1 MRKHEEPDTTPAR
14 PRRTPARPAVP
25 ARVTPGPPAPESL
38 RALQRSVGNAAVTRM
53 LTHHDEAADS
63 PSVQRRS
70 GVHDVLRSTGRPLEP
85 GVRAEMESRFGGA
98 DFGDVR
104 VHKDTAAQR
113 SAAEIGARA
122 YTSGRHI
129 VIGENGSDKHT
140 LAHELTHVVQQRS
153 GPVSGTDTGG
163 GLRLS
168 DPSDRFERE
177 AEANAHRVMAGG
189 GHSAHPGH
197 TADAGTAP
205 GDGRAP
211 VQRYVEIAP
220 GEENYPSKHRRSS
233 IGSNKSAESDDHFF
247 PSQQEAGGSYFSDAQ
262 TRTANITFNGSAPLR
277 LSDSFDLA
285 IEQGPGESKV
295 FFATEAHIRA
305 ANEALAGRV
314 RLRQGSRYLR
324 VRGESGELRLY
335 QVKPVVETK
344 RTGAAG
350 ALGMTKK
357 ATGLSILTP
366 QRCNEMAEFVTGK
379 KGLSSQGIGSWENFL
394 ARVLDLVDGGGSTHL
409 DGVKEAFE
417 KGVAG
422 DKDAYLAYSQTM
434 SSTFQDL
441 KTANSPEL
449 DAALREL
456 GLNEFL
462 PPPPPGSAL
471 VTVGYGDAG
480 QEASRDRDNTFEY
493 HFGATVATSGN
504 DYVTMENYARRDP
517 GVGNATA
524 SSGDP
529 LFYFKMYGTRPET
542 GDTWHGTQV
551 ATGGFIGAILSITL
565 EG

>member
-1 MRKHEEPDTTPAR
+1 MRKHEEPDTAPAR
-14 PRRTPARPAVP
+14 SRRPAVRPAVP
-25 ARVTPGPPAPESL
+25 AQAPPSL
-38 RALQRSVGNAAVTRM
+38 RALQRSVGNATVARM
-53 LTHHDEAADS
+53 LSQREEMADG

-70 GVHDVLRSTGRPLEP
+70 AVHDVLRSSGRPLEP
-85 GVRAEMESRFGGA
+85 GVRAEMEGRFGGA

-104 VHKDTAAQR
+104 VHKDAAAQR

-129 VIGENGSDKHT
+129 VIGENGADKHT

-153 GPVSGTDTGG
+153 GPVAGTDTGQ

-177 AEANAHRVMAGG
+177 AEANAHRVMSGG
-189 GHSAHPGH
+189 GHTGHPGH
-197 TADAGTAP
+197 EAARETAP
-205 GDGRAP
+205 ESGGAP
-211 VQRYVEIAP
+211 VQRYVEIASTAD
-220 GEENYPSKHRRSS
+220 NYPSKRRRSLM
-233 IGSNKSAESDDHFF
+233 GFTRSAESDDEFF
-247 PSQQEAGGSYFSDAQ
+247 PSQSEAGGSYFSDAP
-262 TRTANITFNGSAPLR
+262 TRTPNVTYNGRVPLR

-285 IEQGPGESKV
+285 IEQGTGESKV
-295 FFATEAHIRA
+295 FFATEDHIRT
-305 ANEALAGRV
+305 ANEALEGRV
-314 RLRQGSRYLR
+314 RLRRGSRFLT
-324 VRGESGELRLY
+324 VTGESGELRLY

-344 RTGAAG
+344 RPGVAG

-357 ATGLSILTP
+357 ATGLSVLTP

-379 KGLSSQGIGSWENFL
+379 KGLSAQGIGAWENFL

-409 DGVKEAFE
+409 DGVKEAFQ

-422 DKDAYLAYSQTM
+422 DRDAYLSYSQTM
-434 SSTFQDL
+434 SRTFQDL

-471 VTVGYGDAG
+471 VTVGYGDAA
-480 QEASRDRDNTFEY
+480 QEETRSGNRSRGRDNTFEY

-517 GVGNATA
+517 DVGNATA

-529 LFYFKMYGTRPET
+529 LFYFKMYGTRPES
-542 GDTWHGTQV
+542 GDTWHSSQL
-551 ATGGFIGAILSITL
+551 ATGSFIGAILSITL
-565 EG
+565 DG

>member
-1 MRKHEEPDTTPAR
+1 MRKHEEPDTAPAR
-14 PRRTPARPAVP
+14 SRRPAARPAVP
-25 ARVTPGPPAPESL
+25 AQAPPSL
-38 RALQRSVGNAAVTRM
+38 RALQRSVGNATVARM
-53 LTHHDEAADS
+53 LSRRDEEADA
-63 PSVQRRS
+63 PSLQRRS
-70 GVHDVLRSTGRPLEP
+70 SVHDVLRSAGRPLEP
-85 GVRAEMESRFGGA
+85 GVRAEMEGRFGGA

-104 VHKDTAAQR
+104 VHKDPAAQR

-122 YTSGRHI
+122 YTSGPHI
-129 VIGENGSDKHT
+129 VIGENGADKHT

-153 GPVSGTDTGG
+153 GTVAGTDTGQ

-189 GHSAHPGH
+189 GHSH
-197 TADAGTAP
+197 TPPAGPAP
-205 GDGRAP
+205 EGGRAP
-211 VQRYVEIAP
+211 VQRYVEISP
-220 GEENYPSKHRRSS
+220 GDDNYPSKHRRSS

-247 PSQQEAGGSYFSDAQ
+247 PSQQEASGSYFSDAQ
-262 TRTANITFNGSAPLR
+262 TRTANISFNGSAPLR
-277 LSDSFDLA
+277 LSDSLDLA

-314 RLRQGSRYLR
+314 RLRQGSRFLK
-324 VRGESGELRLY
+324 VTGESGELRLY

-357 ATGLSILTP
+357 ATGLSVLTP

-379 KGLSSQGIGSWENFL
+379 KGLSSQGIGAWENFL
-394 ARVLDLVDGGGSTHL
+394 ARVLDLVDGSGSTHL
-409 DGVKEAFE
+409 DGVKEAFQ

-422 DKDAYLAYSQTM
+422 DKDAYLSYSQSM
-434 SSTFQDL
+434 SRTFQDL
-441 KTANSPEL
+441 KAANSPEL
-449 DAALREL
+449 DAALRTL

-471 VTVGYGDAG
+471 VTVGYGDAA
-480 QEASRDRDNTFEY
+480 QEESRDRDNTFEY

-529 LFYFKMYGTRPET
+529 LFYFKMYGTRPDT
-542 GDTWHGTQV
+542 GDTWHSTQL

>member
-1 MRKHEEPDTTPAR
+1 MRKHEEPDTAPAR
-14 PRRTPARPAVP
+14 SRRPAVRPAVP
-25 ARVTPGPPAPESL
+25 AQAPKSL
-38 RALQRSVGNAAVTRM
+38 HALQRSVGNATVARM
-53 LTHHDEAADS
+53 LTQRDETADD

-70 GVHDVLRSTGRPLEP
+70 GVHDVLRSSGRPLEP
-85 GVRAEMESRFGGA
+85 GVRAEMESRFGGT

-104 VHKDTAAQR
+104 VHKDAAAQR

-153 GPVSGTDTGG
+153 GPVAGTDTGQ

-189 GHSAHPGH
+189 GHRCTTP
-197 TADAGTAP
+197 AGPAP
-205 GDGRAP
+205 EGGRAP

-220 GEENYPSKHRRSS
+220 GEDNYPSKHRRSS
-233 IGSNKSAESDDHFF
+233 IGSNRSAESDDHFF

-262 TRTANITFNGSAPLR
+262 TRTANITFNGSVPLR

-295 FFATEAHIRA
+295 FFATENHIRA

-314 RLRQGSRYLR
+314 RLRQGSRFLK
-324 VRGESGELRLY
+324 VTGESGELRLY

-379 KGLSSQGIGSWENFL
+379 KGLSSQGIGAWENFL
-394 ARVLDLVDGGGSTHL
+394 ARVLDLVDGGGSAHL
-409 DGVKEAFE
+409 DGVKEAFQ

-422 DKDAYLAYSQTM
+422 DKDAYLSYSQTM
-434 SSTFQDL
+434 SRTFQDL

-480 QEASRDRDNTFEY
+480 QEESRDRDNTFEY

-529 LFYFKMYGTRPET
+529 LFYFKMYGTRPDS
-542 GDTWHGTQV
+542 GDTWHGTQL

>member
-1 MRKHEEPDTTPAR
+1 MRKHEEPDTAPAR
-14 PRRTPARPAVP
+14 SRRPAVRPAVP
-25 ARVTPGPPAPESL
+25 AQAPPSL
-38 RALQRSVGNAAVTRM
+38 RALQRSVGNATVARM
-53 LTHHDEAADS
+53 LSQRDETADG

-70 GVHDVLRSTGRPLEP
+70 SVHDVLRSSGRPLEP
-85 GVRAEMESRFGGA
+85 GVRAEMEGRFGGA

-104 VHKDTAAQR
+104 VHKDAAAQR

-153 GPVSGTDTGG
+153 GPVAGTDTGQ

-177 AEANAHRVMAGG
+177 AEANAHRVMSGG
-189 GHSAHPGH
+189 AHGC
-197 TADAGTAP
+197 TAP
-205 GDGRAP
+205 TGPAPESGRAP
-211 VQRYVEIAP
+211 VQRYVEISP
-220 GEENYPSKHRRSS
+220 GEDNYPSKHRRSS

-247 PSQQEAGGSYFSDAQ
+247 PSQQEAGGSYFSDAE
-262 TRTANITFNGSAPLR
+262 TRTANITFNGSVPLR

-295 FFATEAHIRA
+295 FFATEDHIRA

-314 RLRQGSRYLR
+314 RLRRGSRFLK
-324 VRGESGELRLY
+324 VSGESGELRLY

-379 KGLSSQGIGSWENFL
+379 KGLSSQGIGAWENFL
-394 ARVLDLVDGGGSTHL
+394 ARVLDLVDGGGSAHL
-409 DGVKEAFE
+409 DGVKEAFQ

-422 DKDAYLAYSQTM
+422 DKDAYLSYSQTM
-434 SSTFQDL
+434 SRTFQDL

-471 VTVGYGDAG
+471 VTVGYGDAA
-480 QEASRDRDNTFEY
+480 QEESRDRDNTFEY

-529 LFYFKMYGTRPET
+529 LFYFKMYGTRPDT
-542 GDTWHGTQV
+542 GDTWHGTQL

>member
-1 MRKHEEPDTTPAR
+1 MRKHEEPDTAPAR
-14 PRRTPARPAVP
+14 SRRPAARPAVP
-25 ARVTPGPPAPESL
+25 AQAPPSL
-38 RALQRSVGNAAVTRM
+38 RALQRSVGNATVARM
-53 LTHHDEAADS
+53 LSRRDEEADA
-63 PSVQRRS
+63 PSLQRRS
-70 GVHDVLRSTGRPLEP
+70 SVHDVLRSAGRPLEP
-85 GVRAEMESRFGGA
+85 GVRAEMEGRFGGA

-104 VHKDTAAQR
+104 VHKDPAAQR

-129 VIGENGSDKHT
+129 VIGENGADKHT

-153 GPVSGTDTGG
+153 GTVAGTDTGQ

-189 GHSAHPGH
+189 GRSH
-197 TADAGTAP
+197 TSPAGPAP
-205 GDGRAP
+205 EGGRAP
-211 VQRYVEIAP
+211 VQRYVEISP
-220 GEENYPSKHRRSS
+220 GDDNYPSKHRRSS

-247 PSQQEAGGSYFSDAQ
+247 PSQQEASGSYFSDAQ
-262 TRTANITFNGSAPLR
+262 TRTANISFNGSAPLR
-277 LSDSFDLA
+277 LSDSLDLA

-314 RLRQGSRYLR
+314 RLRQGSRFLK
-324 VRGESGELRLY
+324 VTGESGELRLY

-357 ATGLSILTP
+357 ATGLSVLTP

-379 KGLSSQGIGSWENFL
+379 KGLSSQGIGAWENFL
-394 ARVLDLVDGGGSTHL
+394 ARVLDLVDGSGSTHL
-409 DGVKEAFE
+409 DGVKEAFQ

-422 DKDAYLAYSQTM
+422 DKDAYLSYSQSM
-434 SSTFQDL
+434 SRTFQDL
-441 KTANSPEL
+441 KAANSPEL
-449 DAALREL
+449 DAALRTL

-471 VTVGYGDAG
+471 VTVGYGDAA
-480 QEASRDRDNTFEY
+480 QEESRDRDNTFEY
-493 HFGATVATSGN
+493 HFGATLATSGN

-529 LFYFKMYGTRPET
+529 LFYFKMYGTRPDT
-542 GDTWHGTQV
+542 GDTWHSTQL

>member
-1 MRKHEEPDTTPAR
+1 MRKHEEPDTAPAR
-14 PRRTPARPAVP
+14 SRRPAARPAVP
-25 ARVTPGPPAPESL
+25 AQAPPSL
-38 RALQRSVGNAAVTRM
+38 RALQRSVGNATVARM
-53 LTHHDEAADS
+53 LSRRDEEADV
-63 PSVQRRS
+63 PSLQRRS
-70 GVHDVLRSTGRPLEP
+70 SVHDVLRSAGRPLEP
-85 GVRAEMESRFGGA
+85 GVRAEMEGRFGGA

-104 VHKDTAAQR
+104 VHKDPAAQR

-129 VIGENGSDKHT
+129 VIGGNGADKHT

-153 GPVSGTDTGG
+153 GPVAGADTGQ

-177 AEANAHRVMAGG
+177 AEANAHRVMSGGAHSHTPPAG
-189 GHSAHPGH
+189 P
-197 TADAGTAP
+197 AP
-205 GDGRAP
+205 EAARAP
-211 VQRYVEIAP
+211 VQRYVEISP
-220 GEENYPSKHRRSS
+220 GDDNYPSKHRRSS

-247 PSQQEAGGSYFSDAQ
+247 PSQQEANGSYFSDAQ
-262 TRTANITFNGSAPLR
+262 TRTANISFSGSTPLR

-314 RLRQGSRYLR
+314 RLRRGSRFLK
-324 VRGESGELRLY
+324 VTGESGELRLY
-335 QVKPVVETK
+335 QVKPVVETT

-357 ATGLSILTP
+357 ATGLSVLTP

-379 KGLSSQGIGSWENFL
+379 KGLSSQGIGAWENFL

-409 DGVKEAFE
+409 DGVKEAFQ

-422 DKDAYLAYSQTM
+422 DKDAYLSYSQSM
-434 SSTFQDL
+434 SRTFQDL
-441 KTANSPEL
+441 KAANSPAL
-449 DAALREL
+449 DAALRTL

-471 VTVGYGDAG
+471 VTVGYGDAA
-480 QEASRDRDNTFEY
+480 QEESRDRDNTFEY

-542 GDTWHGTQV
+542 GDTWHSTQIG
-551 ATGGFIGAILSITL
+551 TGGFIGAILSISL

>member
-1 MRKHEEPDTTPAR
+1 MRKHEEPDTAPAR
-14 PRRTPARPAVP
+14 SRRPAARPAVP
-25 ARVTPGPPAPESL
+25 AQAPPSL
-38 RALQRSVGNAAVTRM
+38 RALQGSVGNATVARM
-53 LTHHDEAADS
+53 LSRRDEEADA
-63 PSVQRRS
+63 PSLQRRS
-70 GVHDVLRSTGRPLEP
+70 SVHDVLRSAGRPLEP
-85 GVRAEMESRFGGA
+85 GVRAEMEGRFGGA

-104 VHKDTAAQR
+104 VHKDPAAQR

-129 VIGENGSDKHT
+129 VIGENGADKHT

-153 GPVSGTDTGG
+153 GPVAGTDTGQ

-177 AEANAHRVMAGG
+177 AEANAHRVMSGG
-189 GHSAHPGH
+189 GHSH
-197 TADAGTAP
+197 TPPAGPAP
-205 GDGRAP
+205 EGGRAP
-211 VQRYVEIAP
+211 VQRYVEISP
-220 GEENYPSKHRRSS
+220 GDDNYPSKHRRSS

-247 PSQQEAGGSYFSDAQ
+247 PSQQEASGSYFSDAQ
-262 TRTANITFNGSAPLR
+262 TRTANISFNGSAPLR

-314 RLRQGSRYLR
+314 RLRQGSRFLK
-324 VRGESGELRLY
+324 VTGESGELRLY

-357 ATGLSILTP
+357 ATGLSVLTP

-379 KGLSSQGIGSWENFL
+379 KGLSSQGIGAWENFL
-394 ARVLDLVDGGGSTHL
+394 ARVLDLVDGSGSTHL
-409 DGVKEAFE
+409 DGVKEAFQ

-422 DKDAYLAYSQTM
+422 DKDAYLSYSQSM
-434 SSTFQDL
+434 SRTFQDL
-441 KTANSPEL
+441 KAANSPEL
-449 DAALREL
+449 DAALRTL

-471 VTVGYGDAG
+471 VTVGYGDAA
-480 QEASRDRDNTFEY
+480 QEESRDRDNTFEY

-529 LFYFKMYGTRPET
+529 LFYFKMYGTRPDT
-542 GDTWHGTQV
+542 GDTWHSTQL

>member
-1 MRKHEEPDTTPAR
+1 MRKHEEPDTAPAR
-14 PRRTPARPAVP
+14 SRRPAVRPAVP
-25 ARVTPGPPAPESL
+25 AQAPPSL
-38 RALQRSVGNAAVTRM
+38 RALQRSVGNATVARM
-53 LTHHDEAADS
+53 LTQRDEEADG
-63 PSVQRRS
+63 PSVQRRA
-70 GVHDVLRSTGRPLEP
+70 GVHDVLRSSGRPLEP
-85 GVRAEMESRFGGA
+85 GVRAEMEGRFGGA

-104 VHKDTAAQR
+104 VHNDAVAQR

-129 VIGENGSDKHT
+129 VIGENGGDKHT

-153 GPVSGTDTGG
+153 GPVAGTDTGQ

-177 AEANAHRVMAGG
+177 AEANAHRVMSGG
-189 GHSAHPGH
+189 GHAHTPE
-197 TADAGTAP
+197 TGTTP
-205 GDGRAP
+205 ESGRAP
-211 VQRYVEIAP
+211 VQRYVEISP
-220 GEENYPSKHRRSS
+220 GEDNYPSKHRRSS

-262 TRTANITFNGSAPLR
+262 TRTANISFNGSVPLR

-305 ANEALAGRV
+305 ANDALEGRV
-314 RLRQGSRYLR
+314 RLRQGSRFLK
-324 VRGESGELRLY
+324 VTGESGELRLY

-379 KGLSSQGIGSWENFL
+379 KGLSSQGIGAWENFL

-409 DGVKEAFE
+409 DGVKEAFQ

-422 DKDAYLAYSQTM
+422 DKDAYLSYSQTM
-434 SSTFQDL
+434 SRTFQEL

-471 VTVGYGDAG
+471 VTVGYGDAA
-480 QEASRDRDNTFEY
+480 QEESRDRDNTFEY

-529 LFYFKMYGTRPET
+529 LFYFKMYGTRPES
-542 GDTWHGTQV
+542 GETWHGSQV
-551 ATGGFIGAILSITL
+551 STGGFIGAILSITL

>member
-1 MRKHEEPDTTPAR
+1 MRKHEEPDTAPAR
-14 PRRTPARPAVP
+14 SHRPAAPPAVP
-25 ARVTPGPPAPESL
+25 AQAPPSL
-38 RALQRSVGNAAVTRM
+38 RALQRSVGNATVARM
-53 LTHHDEAADS
+53 LSQRDEEADG
-63 PSVQRRS
+63 PPVQRRS
-70 GVHDVLRSTGRPLEP
+70 SVHDVLRSSGRPLEP
-85 GVRAEMESRFGGA
+85 GVRAEMEGRFGGA
-98 DFGDVR
+98 DFAGVR
-104 VHKDTAAQR
+104 VHQDPAAQR

-129 VIGENGSDKHT
+129 VIGEHGADKHT

-153 GPVSGTDTGG
+153 GPVAGTDTGE

-177 AEANAHRVMAGG
+177 AETNAHRVMAGG
-189 GHSAHPGH
+189 GHAHPPE
-197 TADAGTAP
+197 TGTAP
-205 GDGRAP
+205 EGGRAP
-211 VQRYVEIAP
+211 VQRYVEISPEAA
-220 GEENYPSKHRRSS
+220 NYPSKHRRSS
-233 IGSNKSAESDDHFF
+233 LGSNKSAESDDHFF

-262 TRTANITFNGSAPLR
+262 TRTANISFNGSVPLR
-277 LSDSFDLA
+277 LSDAFDLA

-295 FFATEAHIRA
+295 FFATEDHIRA
-305 ANEALAGRV
+305 ANEALEGRV
-314 RLRQGSRYLR
+314 SLRRGSRFLK
-324 VRGESGELRLY
+324 VTGESGELRLY

-366 QRCNEMAEFVTGK
+366 QRCNEMAEFVTGQQ
-379 KGLSSQGIGSWENFL
+379 GLSAQGIGAWENFL
-394 ARVLDLVDGGGSTHL
+394 ARVLDLVDGGGSAYL

-422 DKDAYLAYSQTM
+422 DQGAYLSYSETM
-434 SSTFQDL
+434 SRTFQDL
-441 KTANSPEL
+441 KEANSSALE
-449 DAALREL
+449 AALREL

-471 VTVGYGDAG
+471 VTVGYGDAA

-524 SSGDP
+524 SGGDP
-529 LFYFKMYGTRPET
+529 LFYFKMYDTRPESS
-542 GDTWHGTQV
+542 DTWHGTQV
-551 ATGGFIGAILSITL
+551 STGGFIGAILSISL

>member
-1 MRKHEEPDTTPAR
+1 MRKHEEPDTAPAR
-14 PRRTPARPAVP
+14 SRRPDARPAVP
-25 ARVTPGPPAPESL
+25 AQAPPSL
-38 RALQRSVGNAAVTRM
+38 RALQRSVGNATLARM
-53 LTHHDEAADS
+53 LSQREETADG

-70 GVHDVLRSTGRPLEP
+70 GVQDVLRSSGRPLEP
-85 GVRAEMESRFGGA
+85 GVRAEMEGRFGGT

-104 VHKDTAAQR
+104 VHKDAAAQR

-122 YTSGRHI
+122 YTSGQHI
-129 VIGENGSDKHT
+129 VIGENGADKHT

-153 GPVSGTDTGG
+153 GPVAGTDTGD
-163 GLRLS
+163 GLSLS

-177 AEANAHRVMAGG
+177 AEANAHRVMSGG
-189 GHSAHPGH
+189 GHDCATP
-197 TADAGTAP
+197 AGPAAE
-205 GDGRAP
+205 GGRAP
-211 VQRYVEIAP
+211 VQRYVEISP
-220 GEENYPSKHRRSS
+220 GEANYPSKHRRSS

-247 PSQQEAGGSYFSDAQ
+247 PSQQEAGGSYFSDPE
-262 TRTANITFNGSAPLR
+262 TRTANIAFNGSVPLR
-277 LSDSFDLA
+277 LSDGFDLA

-295 FFATEAHIRA
+295 FFATDDHIRT
-305 ANEALAGRV
+305 ANEALDGRV
-314 RLRQGSRYLR
+314 RLRRGSRFLK
-324 VRGESGELRLY
+324 VTGESGELRLY

-366 QRCNEMAEFVTGK
+366 QRCNEIAEFVTGK
-379 KGLSSQGIGSWENFL
+379 KGLSSQGIGAWENFL
-394 ARVLDLVDGGGSTHL
+394 ARVLDLVDGGGSAHL

-422 DKDAYLAYSQTM
+422 DKDAYLSYSQTM
-434 SSTFQDL
+434 SRTFQDL

-471 VTVGYGDAG
+471 VTVGYGDAA
-480 QEASRDRDNTFEY
+480 QEESRDRDNTFEY

-529 LFYFKMYGTRPET
+529 LFYFKMYGTRPES
-542 GDTWHGTQV
+542 GETWHGNQV
-551 ATGGFIGAILSITL
+551 STGGFIGAILSITL

>member
-1 MRKHEEPDTTPAR
+1 MRKHEEPDTAPAR
-14 PRRTPARPAVP
+14 SRRPAARPAVP
-25 ARVTPGPPAPESL
+25 AQAPPSL
-38 RALQRSVGNAAVTRM
+38 RALQRSVGNATVARM
-53 LTHHDEAADS
+53 LSRRDEEADA
-63 PSVQRRS
+63 PSLQRRS
-70 GVHDVLRSTGRPLEP
+70 SVHDVLRSAGRPLEP
-85 GVRAEMESRFGGA
+85 GVRAEMEGRFGGA

-104 VHKDTAAQR
+104 VHKDPAAQR

-129 VIGENGSDKHT
+129 VIGENGADKHT

-153 GPVSGTDTGG
+153 GTVAGTDTGQ

-189 GHSAHPGH
+189 GHSH
-197 TADAGTAP
+197 TPPAGPAP
-205 GDGRAP
+205 EGGRAP
-211 VQRYVEIAP
+211 VQRYVEISP
-220 GEENYPSKHRRSS
+220 GDDNYPSKHRRSS

-247 PSQQEAGGSYFSDAQ
+247 PSQQEASGSYFSDAQ
-262 TRTANITFNGSAPLR
+262 TRTANISFNGSAPLR
-277 LSDSFDLA
+277 LSDSLDLA

-314 RLRQGSRYLR
+314 RLRQGSRFLK
-324 VRGESGELRLY
+324 VTGESGELRLY

-357 ATGLSILTP
+357 ATGLSVLTP

-379 KGLSSQGIGSWENFL
+379 KGLSSQGIGAWENFL
-394 ARVLDLVDGGGSTHL
+394 ARVLDLVDGSGSTHL
-409 DGVKEAFE
+409 DGVKEAFQ

-422 DKDAYLAYSQTM
+422 DKDAYLSYSQSM
-434 SSTFQDL
+434 SRTFQDL
-441 KTANSPEL
+441 KAANSPEL
-449 DAALREL
+449 DAALRTL

-471 VTVGYGDAG
+471 VTVGYGDAA
-480 QEASRDRDNTFEY
+480 QEESRDRDNTFEY

-529 LFYFKMYGTRPET
+529 LFYFKMYGTRPDT
-542 GDTWHGTQV
+542 GDTWHSTQL

>member
-1 MRKHEEPDTTPAR
+1 MRKHEEPDTAPAR
-14 PRRTPARPAVP
+14 SRRPAARPAVP
-25 ARVTPGPPAPESL
+25 AQAPPSL
-38 RALQRSVGNAAVTRM
+38 RALQRSVGNATVARM
-53 LTHHDEAADS
+53 LSRRDEEADA
-63 PSVQRRS
+63 PSLQRRS
-70 GVHDVLRSTGRPLEP
+70 SVHDVLRSAGRPLEP
-85 GVRAEMESRFGGA
+85 GVRAEMEGRFGGA

-104 VHKDTAAQR
+104 VHKDPAAQR

-129 VIGENGSDKHT
+129 VIGENGADKHT

-153 GPVSGTDTGG
+153 GPVAGTDTGQ

-177 AEANAHRVMAGG
+177 AEANAHRVMSGGDHSHTPSAGP
-189 GHSAHPGH
+189 AHEG
-197 TADAGTAP
+197 
-205 GDGRAP
+205 GRAP
-211 VQRYVEIAP
+211 VQRYVEISP
-220 GEENYPSKHRRSS
+220 GDDNYPSKHRRSS

-247 PSQQEAGGSYFSDAQ
+247 PSQQEASGSYFSDAQ
-262 TRTANITFNGSAPLR
+262 TRTANISFNGSAPLR

-314 RLRQGSRYLR
+314 RLRQGSRFLK
-324 VRGESGELRLY
+324 VTGESGELRLY

-357 ATGLSILTP
+357 ATGLSVLTP

-379 KGLSSQGIGSWENFL
+379 KGLSSQGIGAWENFL
-394 ARVLDLVDGGGSTHL
+394 ARVLDLVDGSGSTHL
-409 DGVKEAFE
+409 DGVKEAFQ

-422 DKDAYLAYSQTM
+422 DKDAYLSYSQSM
-434 SSTFQDL
+434 SRTFQDL
-441 KTANSPEL
+441 KAANSPEL
-449 DAALREL
+449 DAALRTL

-471 VTVGYGDAG
+471 VTVGYGDAA
-480 QEASRDRDNTFEY
+480 QEESRDRDNTFEY

-529 LFYFKMYGTRPET
+529 LFYFKMYGTRPDT
-542 GDTWHGTQV
+542 GDTWHSTQL

>member
-1 MRKHEEPDTTPAR
+1 MRKHEEPDTAPAR
-14 PRRTPARPAVP
+14 SRRPAARPAVP
-25 ARVTPGPPAPESL
+25 AQAPPSL
-38 RALQRSVGNAAVTRM
+38 RALQRSVGNATVARM
-53 LTHHDEAADS
+53 LSRRDEEADA
-63 PSVQRRS
+63 PSLQRRS
-70 GVHDVLRSTGRPLEP
+70 SVHDVLRSAGRPLEP
-85 GVRAEMESRFGGA
+85 GVRAEMEGRFGGA

-104 VHKDTAAQR
+104 VHKDPAAQR

-129 VIGENGSDKHT
+129 VIGENGADKHT

-153 GPVSGTDTGG
+153 GTVAGTDTGQ

-189 GHSAHPGH
+189 GHSH
-197 TADAGTAP
+197 TPPAGPAP
-205 GDGRAP
+205 EGGRAP
-211 VQRYVEIAP
+211 VQRYVEISP
-220 GEENYPSKHRRSS
+220 GDDNYPSKHRRSS

-247 PSQQEAGGSYFSDAQ
+247 PSQQEASGSYFSDAQ
-262 TRTANITFNGSAPLR
+262 TRTANISFNGSAPLR

-295 FFATEAHIRA
+295 FFATENHIRA

-314 RLRQGSRYLR
+314 RLRQGSRFLK
-324 VRGESGELRLY
+324 VTGESGELRLY

-357 ATGLSILTP
+357 ATGLSVLTP

-379 KGLSSQGIGSWENFL
+379 KGLSSQGIGAWENFL
-394 ARVLDLVDGGGSTHL
+394 ARVLDLVDGSGSTHL
-409 DGVKEAFE
+409 DGVKEAFQ

-422 DKDAYLAYSQTM
+422 DKDAYLSYSQSM
-434 SSTFQDL
+434 SRTFQDL
-441 KTANSPEL
+441 KAANSPEL
-449 DAALREL
+449 DAALRTL

-471 VTVGYGDAG
+471 VTVGYGDAA
-480 QEASRDRDNTFEY
+480 QEESRDRDNTFEY

-529 LFYFKMYGTRPET
+529 LFYFKMYGTRPDT
-542 GDTWHGTQV
+542 GDTWHSTQL

>member
-1 MRKHEEPDTTPAR
+1 
-14 PRRTPARPAVP
+14 PAVP
-25 ARVTPGPPAPESL
+25 AQAPPSL
-38 RALQRSVGNAAVTRM
+38 RALQRSVGNATVARM
-53 LTHHDEAADS
+53 LSRRDEEADA
-63 PSVQRRS
+63 PSLQRRS
-70 GVHDVLRSTGRPLEP
+70 SVHDVLRSAGRPLEP
-85 GVRAEMESRFGGA
+85 GVRAEMEGRFGGA

-104 VHKDTAAQR
+104 VHKDPAAQR

-129 VIGENGSDKHT
+129 VIGENGADKHT

-153 GPVSGTDTGG
+153 GTVAGTDTGQ

-189 GHSAHPGH
+189 GHSH
-197 TADAGTAP
+197 TPPAGPTP
-205 GDGRAP
+205 EGGRAP
-211 VQRYVEIAP
+211 VQRYVEISP
-220 GEENYPSKHRRSS
+220 GDDNYPSKHRRSS

-247 PSQQEAGGSYFSDAQ
+247 PSQQEASGSYFSDAQ
-262 TRTANITFNGSAPLR
+262 TRTANISFNGSAPLR
-277 LSDSFDLA
+277 LSDSLDLA

-314 RLRQGSRYLR
+314 RLRQGSRFLK
-324 VRGESGELRLY
+324 VTGESGELRLY

-357 ATGLSILTP
+357 ATGLSVLTP

-379 KGLSSQGIGSWENFL
+379 KGLSSQGIGAWENFL
-394 ARVLDLVDGGGSTHL
+394 ARVLDLVDGSGSTHL
-409 DGVKEAFE
+409 DGVKEAFQ

-422 DKDAYLAYSQTM
+422 DKDAYLSYSQSM
-434 SSTFQDL
+434 SRTFQDL
-441 KTANSPEL
+441 KAANSPEL
-449 DAALREL
+449 DAALRTL

-471 VTVGYGDAG
+471 VTVGYGDAA
-480 QEASRDRDNTFEY
+480 QEESRDRDNTFEY

-529 LFYFKMYGTRPET
+529 LFYFKMYGTRPDT
-542 GDTWHGTQV
+542 GDTWHSTQL

>member
-1 MRKHEEPDTTPAR
+1 MRKHEEPDTAPAR
-14 PRRTPARPAVP
+14 SRRPAVRPAVP
-25 ARVTPGPPAPESL
+25 AQAPQSL
-38 RALQRSVGNAAVTRM
+38 RALQRSVGNATVARM
-53 LTHHDEAADS
+53 LSRRGETADD

-70 GVHDVLRSTGRPLEP
+70 GVHDVLRSSGRPLEP
-85 GVRAEMESRFGGA
+85 GVRAEMESRFGGT

-104 VHKDTAAQR
+104 VHKDAAAQR

-153 GPVSGTDTGG
+153 GPVAGTDTGQ

-189 GHSAHPGH
+189 GHRCTTPTGP
-197 TADAGTAP
+197 AP
-205 GDGRAP
+205 EGGRAP

-220 GEENYPSKHRRSS
+220 GEDNYPSKHRRSS
-233 IGSNKSAESDDHFF
+233 IGSNRSAESDDHFF

-262 TRTANITFNGSAPLR
+262 TRTANITFNGSVPLR

-295 FFATEAHIRA
+295 FFATEDHIRA

-314 RLRQGSRYLR
+314 RLRQGSRFLK
-324 VRGESGELRLY
+324 VTGESGELRLY

-379 KGLSSQGIGSWENFL
+379 KGLSSQGIGAWENFL
-394 ARVLDLVDGGGSTHL
+394 ARVLDLVDGGGSAHL
-409 DGVKEAFE
+409 DGVKEAFQ

-422 DKDAYLAYSQTM
+422 DKDAYLSYSQTM
-434 SSTFQDL
+434 SRTFQDL
-441 KTANSPEL
+441 KTANSPKL

-480 QEASRDRDNTFEY
+480 QEESRDRDNTFEY

-517 GVGNATA
+517 GVGNVTA

-529 LFYFKMYGTRPET
+529 LFYFKMYGTRPDS
-542 GDTWHGTQV
+542 GDTWHGTQL